1 MPRGV
6 ERRVLGCF
14 GCLTYLYITRTWVF
28 YIEHS
33 HNLVIRG
40 TCGLVCIWVLET
52 ECLVILSGLMLCFFS
67 PDLGF

>member
-14 GCLTYLYITRTWVF
+14 GCLTPLYITRAWVF
-28 YIEHS
+28 SIEQS

-40 TCGLVCIWVLET
+40 TWGLVCIWVLET
-52 ECLVILSGLMLCFFS
+52 ECLVILYGLMFLVLF
-67 PDLGF
+67 P